1 MKNDLER
8 KHHTLV
14 VLSNLLE
21 PKRKELKDINKEIES
36 DIFYAFNNLNIRHN
50 NIDSTGTKYKKFV
63 AEMDKVQL
71 EEWYDE
77 IFQMCLLAFMI
88 LDNKKRKEA
97 FDLLKKKIE
106 TEK

>member
-1 MKNDLER
+1 
-8 KHHTLV
+8 
-14 VLSNLLE
+14 
-21 PKRKELKDINKEIES
+21 
-36 DIFYAFNNLNIRHN
+36 
-50 NIDSTGTKYKKFV
+50 
-63 AEMDKVQL
+63 MDKVQL